1 MQPRTCFAQ
10 IALATSKAA
19 ARAQAIPFV
28 CFEAQTTTAR
38 LRVEQARKMI
48 KEYFFWN
55 RVRFSSIID
64 QQVS

>member
-28 CFEAQTTTAR
+28 GVEAQTTTAR

-48 KEYFFWN
+48 EEDLDRE